1 VTDLVVIVPSRG
13 RPASV
18 DRLVRAC
25 ALTCRADT
33 RLHFAFDLDDPHLEA
48 NIKAAGGHAYMLGK
62 RDTLTGWTNKIAARV
77 VRAPAGGA
85 RYGPVAAM
93 ASFGDDHLP
102 VTVGWDEQ
110 LLAALP
116 EHGGYSYPNDE
127 RRDDVPEACVI
138 STPIV
143 AELGWF
149 CYPGVTHWYN
159 DNIWRDIGA
168 GAGCLTYCPH
178 VIVRHL
184 HPNVTGQP
192 GDQTYAD
199 AAESFNADLG
209 AYQRWKLRES
219 AHHINI
225 VRGVRAAA
233 AASV

>member
-1 VTDLVVIVPSRG
+1 MSDLIVIVPSRG

-18 DRLVRAC
+18 ARLVEAC
-25 ALTCRADT
+25 GRTCRADT
-33 RLHFAFDLDDPHLEA
+33 RLHFGFDIDDPDVRA
-48 NIKAAGGHAYMLGK
+48 NLDAADWPDALVTTGP
-62 RDTLTGWTNKIAARV
+62 RDTLTGWTNKIAMRHLAD
-77 VRAPAGGA
+77 APAL
-85 RYGPVAAM
+85 

-102 VTVGWDEQ
+102 VTAGWDEQ

-116 EHGGYSYPNDE
+116 EHGGYAYPNDE

-138 STPIV
+138 STSIV

-168 GAGCLTYCPH
+168 GAGCLIYCPR

-199 AAESFNADLG
+199 AAESFSADLG

-219 AHHINI
+219 AHHINA